1 MTSIRRLQVGE
12 VELFKQVRLMALQ
25 EAPYAFPTTYA
36 HAIQRSAEG
45 WQEQADRS
53 AEGPDRATFIV
64 FSDDIPIGMAALYRD
79 EEKVDV
85 GELLQ
90 VWVSPE
96 YRGTRVIWDLMDEVF
111 HWAKENRFSKMIA
124 GVTKGNA
131 RAQKFYIKYGFLV
144 LAESSK
150 GVYLVKEVR

>member
-1 MTSIRRLQVGE
+1 MITIRRLQVGE

-36 HAIQRSAEG
+36 NAVQRSAES

-53 AEGPDRATFIV
+53 AHGSDRATFIV
-64 FSDDIPIGMAALYRD
+64 FSDDVPIGMAALYRD
-79 EEKVDV
+79 EEKLDV

-90 VWVSPE
+90 VWVSSD
-96 YRGTRVIWDLMDEVF
+96 YRGTRVIWDLMDEIF
-111 HWAKENRFSKMIA
+111 RWAKENGFYRMIA

-131 RAQKFYIKYGFLV
+131 RAQKFYIKYGFAV
-144 LAESSK
+144 LEESSK
-150 GVYLVKEVR
+150 GVYLVKEV